1 MGDTMLKARPPRIVL
16 DTNVLYAALR
26 SSTGASYRLV
36 RLVGTGRFEIVLSV
50 PLVLEYEAAIST
62 LVSSGPLTGSDVT
75 AVLDYVCAV
84 ARHQDIFFL
93 WRPFLRDP
101 GDDLVLEVAVA
112 GSCDH
117 IVTFNLRDFKGIEQF
132 GVTCLTPINFL
143 RRIGDFP

>member
-1 MGDTMLKARPPRIVL
+1 MRTRAGLLLVTAA
-16 DTNVLYAALR
+16 AALL
-26 SSTGASYRLV
+26 AFV
-36 RLVGTGRFEIVLSV
+36 RPVG
-50 PLVLEYEAAIST
+50 
-62 LVSSGPLTGSDVT
+62 T

-117 IVTFNLRDFKGIEQF
+117 IVTFNLRDFKDIERF